1 MQNAQL
7 LKTLPAFALA
17 LSLAAGDSPE
27 AQAQSPCGCI
37 GMRNVKNRLCETRTA
52 MREYD
57 RIASRFVA
65 DEKKAGKPI
74 LLTGEIK
81 NNIRDCLQEALNTSD
96 DANAQD
102 AAGETTPSCTVEP
115 VKSTKSHLP
124 PSKCIEESVRRHEE
138 FHRQRCQERENGK
151 WQKVWNEGA
160 PVKSA
165 LIDTKFAMSA
175 VDYMAEE
182 YAAYMIEEAELGETL
197 RRLTNTCKA
206 AEKVITVASD
216 DEVPGKKAGD
226 KYSLDPSIE
235 RCPTRPRKSPTG
247 CKY

>member
-1 MQNAQL
+1 MQKAQL
-7 LKTLPAFALA
+7 LKALPAFALA
-17 LSLAAGDSPE
+17 LFLAAGELPE
-27 AQAQSPCGCI
+27 AQAQSSCGCI

-57 RIASRFVA
+57 RIASKFLS

-81 NNIRDCLQEALNTSD
+81 DNIRDCLQEAINTVSD
-96 DANAQD
+96 DNAQD
-102 AAGETTPSCTVEP
+102 ASGETTPSCTVED
-115 VKSTKSHLP
+115 VKSAKSHLP

-138 FHRQRCQERENGK
+138 FHRQRCLERENGK
-151 WQKVWNEGA
+151 WQKVWNDGA

-182 YAAYMIEEAELGETL
+182 YAAYMIEEAEMAETL
-197 RRLTNTCKA
+197 RRLANTCKA
-206 AEKVITVASD
+206 AEKVVTVADD

-226 KYSLDPSIE
+226 KYSLDPSVE
-235 RCPTRPRKSPTG
+235 RCPSRPRKSA
-247 CKY
+247 CRY

>member
-1 MQNAQL
+1 MHTTRS
-7 LKTLPAFALA
+7 LKALPALYLA
-17 LSLAAGDSPE
+17 LFVAAAGIPD
-27 AQAQSPCGCI
+27 AQAQSACGCPGI
-37 GMRNVKNRLCETRTA
+37 RNVKNRLCETRA
-52 MREYD
+52 AQREYD
-57 RIASRFVA
+57 RIASKFLS

-81 NNIRDCLQEALNTSD
+81 NNIKDCLQEALNAAD

-102 AAGETTPSCTVEP
+102 AAGETTPSCTVEE

-182 YAAYMIEEAELGETL
+182 AAAYMIEEAELAETL
-197 RRLTNTCKA
+197 RRLVNTCKP
-206 AEKVITVASD
+206 AEKVVNVAVD
-216 DEVPGKKAGD
+216 DEVPGKKAGE
-226 KYSLDPSIE
+226 KYSLDPSLE
-235 RCPTRPRKSPTG
+235 RCPSRPRKSPSS